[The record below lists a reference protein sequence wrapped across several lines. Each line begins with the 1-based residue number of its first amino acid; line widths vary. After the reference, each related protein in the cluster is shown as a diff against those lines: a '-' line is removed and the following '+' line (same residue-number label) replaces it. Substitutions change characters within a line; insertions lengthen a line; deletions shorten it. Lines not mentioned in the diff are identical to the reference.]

1 MQAIVFKQFSTLRTV
16 KYWAKINKSA
26 LKCLIWYRILSVH
39 IAFFRIKGS
48 LEHSNI
54 FRKLD
59 RLKYFVW
66 KQFCEDFVSFEKH
79 FIEKSVSLNFENLN
93 TISSPRLWVQTLSSA
108 SLLSRKKVSNK
119 VVKNYVKN
127 RNQSWL
133 ILSTFAWFFSPFVT
147 YLQETVTKVLNNC
160 Y

>member
-59 RLKYFVW
+59 RLNYFVW

-119 VVKNYVKN
+119 VVKNYVKKQKSMLTYPFN
-127 RNQSWL
+127 ICL
-133 ILSTFAWFFSPFVT
+133 IFFTFCHISSGDC
-147 YLQETVTKVLNNC
+147 N
-160 Y
+160 

>member
-1 MQAIVFKQFSTLRTV
+1 MFNLVQNIECS
-16 KYWAKINKSA
+16 
-26 LKCLIWYRILSVH
+26 YR
-39 IAFFRIKGS
+39 FFRIKGS

-59 RLKYFVW
+59 RLNYFVW

-108 SLLSRKKVSNK
+108 SLLSRIKVSNK
-119 VVKNYVKN
+119 VVKNYVKKQKSKLTYPFN
-127 RNQSWL
+127 ICL
-133 ILSTFAWFFSPFVT
+133 IFFIFCHVSSGDC
-147 YLQETVTKVLNNC
+147 N
-160 Y
+160 